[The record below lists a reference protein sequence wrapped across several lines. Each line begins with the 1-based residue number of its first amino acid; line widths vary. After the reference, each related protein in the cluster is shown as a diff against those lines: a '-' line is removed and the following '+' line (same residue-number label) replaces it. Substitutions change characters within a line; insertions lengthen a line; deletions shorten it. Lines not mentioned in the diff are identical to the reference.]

1 MNQENAVETTDY
13 QSTHPIR
20 HAETPAATLLLSISP
35 SIMNSPTRL
44 LLAALLLTP
53 CSLLPAADPSAAAL
67 AKGDGLHDLVANKVA
82 AEYASLEALYR
93 DLHAHPELSLMEVK
107 TAAKIASELR
117 AAGFAVTEN
126 FGGTGI
132 VGVLKNGAGPTLLIR
147 TDLDGLPVQE
157 ETGLPYAS
165 TTRVTSLSGQE
176 VSVMQACGH
185 DIHMTVFTGT
195 ARTLAALK
203 EHWSGTLVFIG
214 QPAEE
219 IGAGARAMLTAGL
232 YRKFPRPDY
241 AIAVHDSATLPAGTV
256 GTVEGYIMAN
266 VDSMDITVRGIG
278 GHGAYPHTTKDPIVL
293 AARIVGALQ
302 TIVSRETRPVDP
314 AVITVGSIHGGTKHN
329 IIPNEV
335 KLQLTL
341 RSYSDPVRLHT
352 IEAIKRICRG
362 EAIAAGLPDDLMPIV
377 TLVGEQFTPATY
389 NEPSLTRRIRGAL
402 TNWLGAD
409 KVRTID
415 AEMGGEDFSEFG
427 RTVEK
432 VPLCLFRI
440 GAVAPEKVAE
450 SERTGVALPSLHSSK
465 FAPVPEPTIKT
476 GVTALTA
483 AALELLAK
491 K

>member
-1 MNQENAVETTDY
+1 MNA
-13 QSTHPIR
+13 
-20 HAETPAATLLLSISP
+20 
-35 SIMNSPTRL
+35 PTRIF
-44 LLAALLLTP
+44 LAALLFAP
-53 CSLLPAADPSAAAL
+53 GPLLFAA
-67 AKGDGLHDLVANKVA
+67 DGLHGLVAAKVA
-82 AEYASLEALYR
+82 AEYPSLERLYQ
-93 DLHAHPELSLMEVK
+93 DLHAHPELSLMEEK
-107 TAAKIASELR
+107 TSAKIAHELR
-117 AAGFAVTEN
+117 QAGFEVTEK
-126 FGGTGI
+126 FGGYGV
-132 VGVLKNGAGPTLLIR
+132 VGVLKNGPGPTLLIR
-147 TDLDGLPVQE
+147 TDLDGLPVTE
-157 ETGLPYAS
+157 ETGLAYAS
-165 TTRVTSLSGQE
+165 QTRTSDLSGQT
-176 VSVMQACGH
+176 VGVMQACGH

-203 EHWSGTLVFIG
+203 DHWSGTLVLIG

-219 IGAGARAMLTAGL
+219 LGVGARAMLTAGL
-232 YRKFPRPDY
+232 YRKFPVPDF

-266 VDSMDITVRGIG
+266 VDSMDITVHGVG

-293 AARIVGALQ
+293 AARIIGALQ
-302 TIVSRETRPVDP
+302 TIISRETRPIDP

-341 RSYSDPVRLHT
+341 RSYSDAVRLHT

-362 EAIAAGLPDDLMPIV
+362 EAIAAGLPEDLMPTI
-377 TLVGEQFTPATY
+377 TLVGAQFTPATY
-389 NEPSLTRRIRGAL
+389 NDPQLTRRIRGTL
-402 TNWLGAD
+402 NTWLGAD
-409 KVRTID
+409 QVRTIE

-427 RTVEK
+427 RTAEK

-476 GVTALTA
+476 GITAVTA
-483 AALELLAK
+483 AALDLLAK

>member
-1 MNQENAVETTDY
+1 MNA
-13 QSTHPIR
+13 
-20 HAETPAATLLLSISP
+20 
-35 SIMNSPTRL
+35 PTRIF
-44 LLAALLLTP
+44 LAALLFAP
-53 CSLLPAADPSAAAL
+53 GPLLFAA
-67 AKGDGLHDLVANKVA
+67 DGLHGLVAAKVA
-82 AEYASLEALYR
+82 AEYPSLERLYQ
-93 DLHAHPELSLMEVK
+93 DLHAHPELSLMEEK
-107 TAAKIASELR
+107 TSAKIAHELR
-117 AAGFAVTEN
+117 QAGFEVTEK
-126 FGGTGI
+126 FGGYGV
-132 VGVLKNGAGPTLLIR
+132 VGVLKNGPGPTLLIR
-147 TDLDGLPVQE
+147 TDLDGLPVTE
-157 ETGLPYAS
+157 ETGLAYAS
-165 TTRVTSLSGQE
+165 QTRTSDLSGQT
-176 VSVMQACGH
+176 VGVMQACGH
-185 DIHMTVFTGT
+185 DIHMTIFTGT

-203 EHWSGTLVFIG
+203 DHWSGTLVLIG

-219 IGAGARAMLTAGL
+219 LGVGARAMLTAGL
-232 YRKFPRPDY
+232 YRKFPVPDF

-266 VDSMDITVRGIG
+266 VDSMDITVHGVG

-293 AARIVGALQ
+293 AARIIGALQ
-302 TIVSRETRPVDP
+302 TIISRETRPIDP

-341 RSYSDPVRLHT
+341 RSYSDAVRLHT

-362 EAIAAGLPDDLMPIV
+362 EAIAAGLPEDLMPTI
-377 TLVGEQFTPATY
+377 TLVGAQFTPATY
-389 NEPSLTRRIRGAL
+389 NNPQLTRRIRGVL
-402 TNWLGAD
+402 NTWLGAD
-409 KVRTID
+409 QVRTIE

-427 RTVEK
+427 RTAEK

-476 GVTALTA
+476 GITAVTA
-483 AALELLAK
+483 AALDLLAK